1 MLERDFDRM
10 FRFFLLVSAF
20 SGAARH
26 RCSRNAEDRRCFRT
40 SYTTRFTT
48 VTLCFDDVHAE
59 RAPRVRGVKETPW
72 SMPGVH
78 VAHFGPMCLTAWNS
92 LCPPKRP
99 IMSRTGP
106 TRFDAWSSWGG
117 RPERTLGGHPHVL
130 GRHVVAWSTVY
141 TPCKKGCSG
150 IQKITGGLGSL
161 SIW

>member
-1 MLERDFDRM
+1 M
-10 FRFFLLVSAF
+10 
-20 SGAARH
+20 
-26 RCSRNAEDRRCFRT
+26 
-40 SYTTRFTT
+40 
-48 VTLCFDDVHAE
+48 HAE

-92 LCPPKRP
+92 LRPPKRP

-130 GRHVVAWSTVY
+130 GRRVV
-141 TPCKKGCSG
+141 CRK
-150 IQKITGGLGSL
+150 GSL
-161 SIW
+161 VPLLPPKGKIEKLRILPPF